1 MKNKIKNIINKSA
14 LVRNYILGFFNLL
27 LNLIL
32 LNQFQYIVFIN
43 VDMKIRTDLSITA
56 SFLIGVSISYLLTRK
71 YVFRLENI
79 FGNFIMYLKF
89 ITTNLLNYF
98 VPIFVWFLIE
108 IIFIDYSVLFF
119 NSVNFIIANILFPLK
134 YLIYKFFIFQI
145 K

>member
-1 MKNKIKNIINKSA
+1 MKHKIEDFINKSA
-14 LVRNYILGFFNLL
+14 LARNYILGFFNLL
-27 LNLIL
+27 LNLLL
-32 LNQFQYIVFIN
+32 LNQFQYMIFSN
-43 VDMKIRTDLSITA
+43 VDVKIRTDLSITA
-56 SFLIGVSISYLLTRK
+56 SFLIGVSISYFLTRK

-79 FGNFIMYLKF
+79 LGNFLIYLKF
-89 ITTNLLNYF
+89 ITINLLNYF

-108 IIFIDYSVLFF
+108 IFYIDYSVLFF